1 MSGEPTVLLRLGPDF
16 PSRVAF
22 ILGVPTATGFTV
34 LMGFLLPAWI
44 LPILV
49 VLWIFV
55 LWYLTATATVAYTEV
70 SSAGLTFV
78 TALRECSVPWR
89 DVRGAR
95 RQGGRLNLHIAD
107 GGRIAISQ
115 YSLNPLNVWLK
126 RPRRQV
132 ADAGR
137 LQAAVEEARQL
148 PESEIGE
155 LPGAAP
161 SPYVRWRISV
171 PGKRRHAE
179 H

>member
-22 ILGVPTATGFTV
+22 ILGVPAATGFAV
-34 LMGFLLPAWI
+34 LMGFLLPAWT
-44 LPILV
+44 LPILA
-49 VLWIFV
+49 VLWIFA

-78 TALRECSVPWR
+78 TALRQCSVPWGAVK
-89 DVRGAR
+89 DAR
-95 RQGGRLNLHIAD
+95 RQGGRLNLYFAD
-107 GGRIAISQ
+107 GARIAISQ

-137 LQAAVEEARQL
+137 LQAAVEDARRL

-155 LPGAAP
+155 QPGTTRGP
-161 SPYVRWRISV
+161 HVRWRISV
-171 PGKRRHAE
+171 PGKRQHPQ